1 MDYKKVN
8 ELLEK
13 YFDGET
19 SLQEETMLSTYFNEN
34 EVAADLQQY
43 QPLFQYFKEEQAI
56 QLSDDFENR
65 LATALEKLEAQPT
78 EAKIKKMPFISQ
90 LRRIAAAA
98 VIIFGAFMAYQQ
110 INQPPA
116 EEDLAT
122 NDKFAPYDAMTE
134 QEAYE
139 RTKAA
144 LMLISNKLNTSTQK
158 AAKGFIE
165 VRNAT
170 NKVKLK

>member
-8 ELLEK
+8 QLLEK
-13 YFDGET
+13 YFEGET
-19 SLQEETMLSTYFNEN
+19 SLQEEAMLNDYFNEN
-34 EVAADLQQY
+34 EVATDLQQY
-43 QPLFQYFKEEQAI
+43 QPLFQYFKEEKEI

-65 LATALEKLEAQPT
+65 LATALEKLETKPT
-78 EAKIKKMPFISQ
+78 EAKIKKMPIISQ

-110 INQPPA
+110 INSPVQEDDIFA
-116 EEDLAT
+116 E
-122 NDKFAPYDAMTE
+122 YDAMTE

-139 RTKAA
+139 RTKEA

>member
-8 ELLEK
+8 QLLEK
-13 YFDGET
+13 YFEGET

-34 EVAADLQQY
+34 EVAADLKQY
-43 QPLFQYFKEEQAI
+43 QPLFKYFKEEKAI
-56 QLSDDFENR
+56 QLSDDFESR
-65 LATALEKLEAQPT
+65 LLEKLETTPV
-78 EAKIKKMPFISQ
+78 EAKIKKLPFISQ
-90 LRRIAAAA
+90 LRKIAAAA
-98 VIIFGAFMAYQQ
+98 VIIFGAFIAYQQ
-110 INQPPA
+110 VNTPP
-116 EEDLAT
+116 EKEDL
-122 NDKFAPYDAMTE
+122 FAEYDAMTE

>member
-1 MDYKKVN
+1 MYKR
-8 ELLEK
+8 
-13 YFDGET
+13 
-19 SLQEETMLSTYFNEN
+19 Q
-34 EVAADLQQY
+34 
-43 QPLFQYFKEEQAI
+43 
-56 QLSDDFENR
+56 
-65 LATALEKLEAQPT
+65 
-78 EAKIKKMPFISQ
+78 SQ

-98 VIIFGAFMAYQQ
+98 VIIFGSFMAYQQ

-116 EEDLAT
+116 KVDI
-122 NDKFAPYDAMTE
+122 FAKYDAMNE
-134 QEAYE
+134 EEAYE

-144 LMLISNKLNTSTQK
+144 LKLISNKLNTSTQK